1 MAKDVYSVDTVDVS
15 GSHVSP
21 DGYESAKQDETAAG
35 CCTVMLT
42 DCPLSPPPDG
52 TEYGLSEADMEAS
65 YATLKS
71 MAEQIEA
78 DVILLREHQEA
89 GGKVQDYLVRKRV
102 GDNDFLEVR

>member
-1 MAKDVYSVDTVDVS
+1 
-15 GSHVSP
+15 
-21 DGYESAKQDETAAG
+21 
-35 CCTVMLT
+35 
-42 DCPLSPPPDG
+42 
-52 TEYGLSEADMEAS
+52 MEAS

-89 GGKVQDYLVRKRV
+89 GGRVQDYLVRKRV

>member
-1 MAKDVYSVDTVDVS
+1 MGVKIPGRMTLLLPVARWCSL
-15 GSHVSP
+15 
-21 DGYESAKQDETAAG
+21 TAL
-35 CCTVMLT
+35 CLLNTT
-42 DCPLSPPPDG
+42 PDG

-89 GGKVQDYLVRKRV
+89 RGKVRDYLVRKRV

>member
-1 MAKDVYSVDTVDVS
+1 MTLLLAVARWCS
-15 GSHVSP
+15 
-21 DGYESAKQDETAAG
+21 
-35 CCTVMLT
+35 LT
-42 DCPLSPPPDG
+42 ILRLLNITLDG

-89 GGKVQDYLVRKRV
+89 GGKVRDYLVRKRV

>member
-1 MAKDVYSVDTVDVS
+1 MTLLLAVARWCSPTVLCLFNV
-15 GSHVSP
+15 
-21 DGYESAKQDETAAG
+21 T
-35 CCTVMLT
+35 L
-42 DCPLSPPPDG
+42 DG

-89 GGKVQDYLVRKRV
+89 GGKVRDYLVRKRV
-102 GDNDFLEVR
+102 GDNDFLEVRWGAGWRQG

>member
-1 MAKDVYSVDTVDVS
+1 MGMKVPGRMTLLLPA
-15 GSHVSP
+15 
-21 DGYESAKQDETAAG
+21 ARWCLLTAL
-35 CCTVMLT
+35 CLLNTT
-42 DCPLSPPPDG
+42 PDG

-89 GGKVQDYLVRKRV
+89 GGKVCDYLVRKRV

>member
-1 MAKDVYSVDTVDVS
+1 MKLLLAVAQRCSQTVL
-15 GSHVSP
+15 
-21 DGYESAKQDETAAG
+21 
-35 CCTVMLT
+35 CLLNLT
-42 DCPLSPPPDG
+42 PDG

>member
-1 MAKDVYSVDTVDVS
+1 MGTKVPGRMTVLLPAARCCS
-15 GSHVSP
+15 L
-21 DGYESAKQDETAAG
+21 TAL
-35 CCTVMLT
+35 CLFHTT
-42 DCPLSPPPDG
+42 PDG

-89 GGKVQDYLVRKRV
+89 GGKVRDYLVRKRV

>member
-1 MAKDVYSVDTVDVS
+1 VKVPGKTALLLAVARWCSLTVL
-15 GSHVSP
+15 
-21 DGYESAKQDETAAG
+21 
-35 CCTVMLT
+35 CL
-42 DCPLSPPPDG
+42 LNIILDG

-89 GGKVQDYLVRKRV
+89 GGKVRDYLVRKRV

>member
-1 MAKDVYSVDTVDVS
+1 MSLVHMWVLIGVKAPSRMKLLLTVAQRCS
-15 GSHVSP
+15 
-21 DGYESAKQDETAAG
+21 Q
-35 CCTVMLT
+35 TVVCLLNLT
-42 DCPLSPPPDG
+42 PDG